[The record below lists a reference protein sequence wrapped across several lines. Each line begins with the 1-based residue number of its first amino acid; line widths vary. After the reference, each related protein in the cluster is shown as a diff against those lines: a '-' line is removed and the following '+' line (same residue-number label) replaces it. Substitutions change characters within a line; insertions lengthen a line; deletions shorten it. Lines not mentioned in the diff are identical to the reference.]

1 MDINKD
7 FEKIPCFYLN
17 GALRMYEM
25 TNQIEHLNEQIKKLT
40 LERDLLI
47 REEKSKKSKKL

>member
-1 MDINKD
+1 
-7 FEKIPCFYLN
+7 
-17 GALRMYEM
+17 M

-47 REEKSKKSKKL
+47 REEKSNKPKKL

>member
-1 MDINKD
+1 
-7 FEKIPCFYLN
+7 
-17 GALRMYEM
+17 M

-47 REEKSKKSKKL
+47 REEKSEKPKKL

>member
-1 MDINKD
+1 
-7 FEKIPCFYLN
+7 
-17 GALRMYEM
+17 M
-25 TNQIEHLNEQIKKLT
+25 TNQIEYLNEQIKKLT

>member
-1 MDINKD
+1 
-7 FEKIPCFYLN
+7 
-17 GALRMYEM
+17 M

-47 REEKSKKSKKL
+47 REEKIKKPKKL